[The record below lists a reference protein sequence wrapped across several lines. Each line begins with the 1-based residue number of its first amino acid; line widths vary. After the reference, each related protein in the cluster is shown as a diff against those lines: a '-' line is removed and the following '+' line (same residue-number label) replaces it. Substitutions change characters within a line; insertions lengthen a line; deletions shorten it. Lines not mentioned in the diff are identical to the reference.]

1 MLSAGIESLI
11 ERVASVPALDDTQI
25 TQRGRS
31 EMAMGPITSLSP
43 DLVVVL
49 LDLRRPLGSW
59 HYARDTDYVDQ
70 PDVDA
75 PVKFID
81 NWS

>member
-1 MLSAGIESLI
+1 
-11 ERVASVPALDDTQI
+11 
-25 TQRGRS
+25 
-31 EMAMGPITSLSP
+31 MAMGPITSLSP